1 MAFLLQNPN
10 QFAQSPILGAVDLIP
25 TPNVVTAQILPT
37 SALTSL
43 QVGDAVKLVT
53 GTSGAILVDKQ
64 TGPTDATVFG
74 VIPYNEKKNI
84 YVKGDLVEV
93 ALQGSVVY
101 MRSSAAV
108 VRGTK
113 VAITA
118 STTTTDPLVTT
129 DVTAAHFVTGIAL
142 DEASA
147 ANQLIRV
154 RIEPS
159 TNP

>member
-25 TPNVVTAQILPT
+25 SPDVVTAQVLPT

-43 QVGDAVKLVT
+43 QVGDPVKLVT

-64 TGPTDATVFG
+64 TGPTDAIVLG
-74 VIPYNEKKNI
+74 VIPYNEKKNL
-84 YVKGDLVEV
+84 YVKGDLIEV
-93 ALQGSVVY
+93 VIAGVVY
-101 MRSSAAV
+101 MRSSAAIT
-108 VRGTK
+108 RGAR
-113 VAITA
+113 VAITS

-129 DVTAAHFVTGIAL
+129 DATSGHFTTGVAL
-142 DEASA
+142 DEATA

-154 RIEPS
+154 RVQPL

>member
-1 MAFLLQNPN
+1 MAFFKQNMN
-10 QFAQSPILGAVDLIP
+10 QFAQAAILGQVDLIP
-25 TPNVVTAQILPT
+25 TPDVVSAQVNPS

-43 QVGDAVKLVT
+43 QQGDAVKLIT

-64 TGPTDATVFG
+64 TGPTDAAVFG
-74 VIPYNEKKNI
+74 VIPYNERKNLF
-84 YVKGDLVEV
+84 VKGDIVEV
-93 ALQGSVVY
+93 VRAGY
-101 MRSSAAV
+101 MYMLSSAAV
-108 VRGTK
+108 VRGTR

-118 STTTTDPLVTT
+118 STTSADPTVATDSTSG
-129 DVTAAHFVTGIAL
+129 HFTVGIAI

-154 RIEPS
+154 LVSPL

>member
-1 MAFLLQNPN
+1 MAFLKQNMN
-10 QFAQSPILGAVDLIP
+10 QFGQTPILGQVDLIP
-25 TPNVVTAQILPT
+25 SPDVVSAQVNPA
-37 SALTSL
+37 SVLTSL
-43 QVGDAVKLVT
+43 QQGDPVKLIT

-64 TGPTDATVFG
+64 TGPTDASVFG
-74 VIPYNEKKNI
+74 VIPYSARKNL
-84 YVKGDLVEV
+84 YVKGDMIEV
-93 ALQGSVVY
+93 VRAGYMY

-113 VAITA
+113 VAITV

-129 DVTAAHFVTGIAL
+129 DATSGHFITGIAI

-147 ANQLIRV
+147 ADQLIRV
-154 RIEPS
+154 LISPA